1 VKSTMNDSSNK
12 IRSTTGVMG
21 ILNLT
26 DDSFSDG
33 GLYASP
39 DQALVRAQDMVSEGA
54 SIIDVGAESTR
65 PGARSVPLEQ
75 EWARLEP
82 VLEKLVLLDGVIISV
97 DTQKKE
103 IMRRSLA
110 LGVGMINSV
119 NALGDEGAMSLIAD
133 SSALVCLMHMH
144 KSPETMQKRPLG
156 GEEGLSIII
165 SSLEQSVQKS
175 LQAGIQPEQIIL
187 DPGFGFGKSPQLNW
201 MLISRIQELRALG
214 YPLLLGASRKS
225 SLGLVTGKDVDDRL
239 SASVAVAAIAVSM
252 GYDIIRAHDVAE
264 TYDAYCIAHAIGSN
278 KQGD

>member
-1 VKSTMNDSSNK
+1 MKSAINDSSNK
-12 IRSTTGVMG
+12 IRPIAGVMG

-33 GLYASP
+33 GLYVSP
-39 DQALVRAQDMVSEGA
+39 DQALARAQDMVSEGA
-54 SIIDVGAESTR
+54 SIVDVGAESTR
-65 PGARSVPLEQ
+65 PGARSIPLEQ

-82 VLEKLVLLDGVIISV
+82 VLEKLVLLDDVIISV
-97 DTQKKE
+97 DTQKTE

-119 NALGDEGAMSLIAD
+119 NALGDEGAMSLIAN
-133 SSALVCLMHMH
+133 SNALVCLMHMY
-144 KSPETMQKRPLG
+144 KTPKTMQKRPLD

-165 SSLEQSVQKS
+165 RSLEQSVQRS
-175 LQAGIQPEQIIL
+175 LQAAIQPEQIIL

-225 SLGLVTGKDVDDRL
+225 SLGLVTGKGVDDRL

-252 GYDIIRAHDVAE
+252 GYDIIRAHDVVE
-264 TYDAYCIAHAIGSN
+264 TYDACCIAHAIGSN